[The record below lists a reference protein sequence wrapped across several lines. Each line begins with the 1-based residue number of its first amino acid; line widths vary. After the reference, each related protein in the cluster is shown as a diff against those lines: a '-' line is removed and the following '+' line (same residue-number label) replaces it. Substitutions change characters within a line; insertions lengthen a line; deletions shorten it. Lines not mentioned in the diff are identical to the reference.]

1 LSEATADNRDTA
13 TETYFDTWV
22 PEYDA
27 ARFAC
32 AAEWIRRLARED
44 SSLVDVGCGS
54 GNVLAYLGEAT
65 GLRRLAG
72 LDVSPRY
79 LERARER
86 VGCETHQ
93 GSILDPDVVSRLGGR
108 FDFAMLG
115 AVLHHLVG
123 RTRRA
128 SGQRARTALANS
140 LSLVR
145 PGGHLIVLE
154 PVFYPS
160 WMMDVVFYVKAL
172 AVKLTSR
179 RLELF
184 DQWNNLGAPVVSY
197 YTNEGLR
204 QMVGEDPRA
213 DLLDLRSAPAY
224 LSSLQRALFIHRRED
239 TTLVIRRRD
248 PACASSS

>member
-1 LSEATADNRDTA
+1 MTGATARDA
-13 TETYFDTWV
+13 GTEAYFDAWT

-27 ARFAC
+27 ARFAR
-32 AAEWIRRLARED
+32 AAEWIRRLAGEG

-54 GNVLAYLGEAT
+54 GNVLAYLRDAT
-65 GLRRLAG
+65 GLRHLAG

-79 LERARER
+79 LEQARER

-93 GSILDPDVVSRLGGR
+93 GSILDPEVVERLGGR
-108 FDFAMLG
+108 FDFAVLG

-128 SGQRARTALANS
+128 SRARARLALAHS

-145 PGGHLIVLE
+145 PGGHVLVLE
-154 PVFYPS
+154 RVLSPS
-160 WMMDVVFYVKAL
+160 WMMDVVFYVKTL
-172 AVKLTSR
+172 AVKITSR

-197 YTNEGLR
+197 YTKEEVR
-204 QMVGEDPRA
+204 QMVAEDPRA
-213 DLLDLRSAPAY
+213 ELLDESSVPAPWSA
-224 LSSLQRALFIHRRED
+224 LQRAAFIRCPED
-239 TTLVIRRRD
+239 TTFVVRRRD
-248 PACASSS
+248 APCASSS